1 MKDIKIYIASHKK
14 VILPSV
20 DGYIPLQVG
29 AALHDDLGYLKDNS
43 GDNISKKNPNY
54 CELTGL
60 YYIWKNEKADI
71 VGLTHYRRYF
81 FKNIFFTK
89 LDDIIN
95 KKEIDKILNKYDII
109 LPKKLFFK
117 KSINEQYK
125 NVHNTDDLEKCGK
138 IIKKKHPEY
147 ISSYNKVMKRRYLYG
162 YNMFIM
168 NKSKFDNYM
177 EWLFDILIEL
187 ESKIDIS
194 KYDDYNKRIYGFLS
208 ERLFNVWI
216 EKNNLKIKEIPVY
229 NVEESKNKQIVLKIT
244 NYIKKIFKF
253 I

>member
-216 EKNNLKIKEIPVY
+216 AHNNLNVKPV
-229 NVEESKNKQIVLKIT
+229 NMICLESDNLKTIV
-244 NYIKKIFKF
+244 KKATKRILHKKS
-253 I
+253 